1 MKRQHTLLILLAASA
16 LAQAKDCA
24 SDDSV
29 LNEAFAALNSEDEAT
44 VATANDKIRQLLRK
58 AAAGDNWDCDYPQ
71 AQEQGLSVQTSDD
84 RKFRAYSWDDHNGGT
99 ARYYLGLWQYRD
111 GSGKTH
117 IINANWSK
125 GDEEGGNSGSVTD
138 LYTAQLDGNGTVYLL
153 EESEKGSSRD
163 YGRSIRLLRIK
174 GDKLE
179 AAPLIHTKKEDLA
192 EIFFAYDRFSLPDDD
207 LQPVKITYDDATKTL
222 RVPLIKETDEYPSGQ
237 VTEKKLTYRYDGK
250 RFTYQGE
257 Q

>member
-44 VATANDKIRQLLRK
+44 VATANDKIRQLLRE

-71 AQEQGLSVQTSDD
+71 AQEQGLSVRTSDD
-84 RKFRAYSWDDHNGGT
+84 HKFRAYSWDDHNGGT

-163 YGRSIRLLRIK
+163 YGRFNGHTQVNATDL
-174 GDKLE
+174 KLM
-179 AAPLIHTKKEDLA
+179 K
-192 EIFFAYDRFSLPDDD
+192 
-207 LQPVKITYDDATKTL
+207 
-222 RVPLIKETDEYPSGQ
+222 YPSRDTL
-237 VTEKKLTYRYDGK
+237 TELGKWAMQQETLTQEQIDAKLGTLTDPLTAPG
-250 RFTYQGE
+250 
-257 Q
+257 